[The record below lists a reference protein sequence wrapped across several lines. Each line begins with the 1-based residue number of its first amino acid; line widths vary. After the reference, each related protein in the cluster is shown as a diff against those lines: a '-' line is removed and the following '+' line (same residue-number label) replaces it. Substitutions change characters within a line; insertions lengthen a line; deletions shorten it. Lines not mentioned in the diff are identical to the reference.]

1 MFNCDSLFP
10 HWNLGFDVPLT
21 AIAFSPTKLMKSTIC
36 VAEDRKSCEPSLKL
50 LLLSLNAHCH
60 EAAVSLFYPPANDLI
75 LPYTRVFQSGVLF
88 LGYSFGL
95 PAIAADVGTLEDEII
110 EGQTGFVF
118 RAQDSSHL
126 ASKIEEYFKS
136 ELFRNLETNRFQ
148 TKSMQM
154 SDTYGVRWPL

>member
-1 MFNCDSLFP
+1 
-10 HWNLGFDVPLT
+10 VPLT

-36 VAEDRKSCEPSLKL
+36 VAEDRKSCERSLKL
-50 LLLSLNAHCH
+50 LLLCLNAQCH
-60 EAAVSLFYPPANDLI
+60 QAAVSLFYPPANDLI

-126 ASKIEEYFKS
+126 ASKRSTLRANYSAIWKLIGFKS
-136 ELFRNLETNRFQ
+136 
-148 TKSMQM
+148 KSMQM
-154 SDTYGVRWPL
+154 SDTYGVRWPR